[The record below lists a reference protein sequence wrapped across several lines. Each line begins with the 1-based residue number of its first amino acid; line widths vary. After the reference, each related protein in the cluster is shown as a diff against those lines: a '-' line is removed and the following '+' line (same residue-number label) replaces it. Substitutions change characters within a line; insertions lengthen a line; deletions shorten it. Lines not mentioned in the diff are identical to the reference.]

1 MLTLKVLFSDWL
13 CSPSVCAAKIAMVYP
28 LFQST
33 TGNSRPE
40 GFFPAHGGEMH
51 LSLLQIAELGEGARK
66 PTLFS
71 GCLHYRVDVL
81 AVDHLFSLVV
91 QPLRPLGLLSSVEN
105 CMLLSPKVTSV
116 FTKDL
121 S

>member
-1 MLTLKVLFSDWL
+1 
-13 CSPSVCAAKIAMVYP
+13 
-28 LFQST
+28 
-33 TGNSRPE
+33 
-40 GFFPAHGGEMH
+40 MH
-51 LSLLQIAELGEGARK
+51 LSLLQIAELGEGACK
-66 PTLFS
+66 LTLFS

-91 QPLRPLGLLSSVEN
+91 QPLCPLSLLSSVEN

-121 S
+121 RAVFQ